1 MQRGER
7 TFPGA
12 PITLRGTLVVYL
24 GTMATRLGAPVGLI
38 LLALLFSGCGEGEGD
53 GSAGDRA
60 GEEPGA
66 AAEPPSPDTTLPGVP
81 GTVPTPTD
89 SFAGELAITFDDLP
103 WVGPLPPGESQLQ
116 PTGRI
121 LAALREHDAPAVG
134 FVDCARAAPGP
145 QALRLWLD
153 AGHRLGNHTADHV
166 DLDRAPPAEWIAA
179 ARSCDRYLRELTGD
193 SVIYFRYPYLHRG
206 RTRARFTAAKEALA
220 ELGTPIAPVTIVTL
234 DWLLA
239 VPYST
244 APSATPSTPA
254 PTTISAPKGSR
265 GYTGS
270 SPRRRSSRSG
280 TGRRRRG

>member
-1 MQRGER
+1 MQRSER

-103 WVGPLPPGESQLQ
+103 WVGPLPL
-116 PTGRI
+116 
-121 LAALREHDAPAVG
+121 
-134 FVDCARAAPGP
+134 ARASYSRRAGSSRRSGSTTRLPSASSTVRGP
-145 QALRLWLD
+145 LPA
-153 AGHRLGNHTADHV
+153 HRRSGSGSMPATASGTI
-166 DLDRAPPAEWIAA
+166 R
-179 ARSCDRYLRELTGD
+179 
-193 SVIYFRYPYLHRG
+193 
-206 RTRARFTAAKEALA
+206 RTTS
-220 ELGTPIAPVTIVTL
+220 T
-234 DWLLA
+234 
-239 VPYST
+239 ST
-244 APSATPSTPA
+244 AHPPPSGSPPPGAATA
-254 PTTISAPKGSR
+254 ISAS
-265 GYTGS
+265 
-270 SPRRRSSRSG
+270 
-280 TGRRRRG
+280 